1 MAADPAKP
9 AEAVLPIRVMHVI
22 QNLNYGGMER
32 LLADIVRRVDRERFE
47 SHVLCLQYLGRFA
60 EGLAEHAELHLA
72 ARQPRYSMIWPG
84 RLAAQIRGLR
94 PDVIHTHSGVWY
106 KASLAARLA
115 KVPRLIHTD
124 HGRPSPDPWLY
135 RMLDGMASRRT
146 NVVAAVS
153 EVLARQLEETVVRGS
168 CRIDVV
174 PNGVD
179 TDLFCPKADTCA
191 LRKELGLAPDVPIIG
206 SIGRL
211 EAIKGY
217 EIMIEAFAHLRD
229 RYGDG
234 PQPVLI
240 VAGDGSERE
249 RLEQMVT
256 SQGLAQSAH
265 LLGWRDDVHDLHSAF
280 ALFTMS
286 SHSEGTSVSLLEAMS
301 AGLCPVVTDVG
312 GNRAVV
318 GEDLSHR
325 LVPPDDPAAL
335 ANAWLEAINDG
346 ERRVADGETARRRV
360 QDRFSIEAM
369 VSTYERLYSGEGDA
383 TVPAGESL

>member
-1 MAADPAKP
+1 
-9 AEAVLPIRVMHVI
+9 MHVI

-32 LLADIVRRVDRERFE
+32 LLADIVRRVDRDRFE

-84 RLAAQIRGLR
+84 RLAAQIRELR
-94 PDVIHTHSGVWY
+94 PDVVHTHSGVWY
-106 KASLAARLA
+106 KTSLAAKLA

-135 RMLDGMASRRT
+135 RMLDGLASRRT
-146 NVVAAVS
+146 SVVAAVS

-168 CRIDVV
+168 CRIEVV

-179 TDLFCPKADTCA
+179 TDLFCPKEDTCV

-217 EIMIEAFAHLRD
+217 EIMIEAFAHLSD
-229 RYGDG
+229 LCGDG
-234 PQPVLI
+234 PRPILV

-249 RLEQMVT
+249 MLKQMMA
-256 SQGLAQSAH
+256 SRGLGQSVH

-318 GEDLSHR
+318 GSDLSHR
-325 LVPPDDPAAL
+325 LVPPGDPAAL
-335 ANAWLEAINDG
+335 ANAWREAIHDG
-346 ERRVADGETARRRV
+346 ARRVTDGGTARRRV
-360 QDRFSIEAM
+360 QDRFSLEAM
-369 VSTYERLYSGEGDA
+369 VNAYERLYSGGSEA
-383 TVPAGESL
+383 

>member
-1 MAADPAKP
+1 MR
-9 AEAVLPIRVMHVI
+9 PIRVMHVI

-72 ARQPRYSMIWPG
+72 GRQPRYSMIWPG
-84 RLAAQIRGLR
+84 RLAAQIRELR

-106 KASLAARLA
+106 KTSLAAKLA

-135 RMLDGMASRRT
+135 RMLDGLASRRT
-146 NVVAAVS
+146 SVVAAVS
-153 EVLARQLEETVVRGS
+153 EVLALQLEDTVVRGS
-168 CRIDVV
+168 CRIEVV

-179 TDLFCPKADTCA
+179 TDLFCPQADTHV

-217 EIMIEAFAHLRD
+217 EIMIQAFAHLRD
-229 RYGDG
+229 RCGDG
-234 PQPVLI
+234 PQPVLV
-240 VAGDGSERE
+240 VAGDGSERS
-249 RLEQMVT
+249 RLDSMIA
-256 SQGLAQSAH
+256 SHGLTESVH

-312 GNRAVV
+312 GNRAVM

-335 ANAWLEAINDG
+335 AGAWRGAIHDG
-346 ERRVADGETARRRV
+346 ANRRVDAQAARNRVETC
-360 QDRFSIEAM
+360 FSIEAM
-369 VSTYERLYSGEGDA
+369 VRAYERLYSGEGEEQDRQA
-383 TVPAGESL
+383 SAVT